1 MYKCL
6 ATTVG
11 WKASSIDSCNEIVTF
26 VVNEGI
32 MSYHGNIRHLHFA
45 IREQKENLTHAHVA
59 FFSFSLDSS
68 LFLRSVSLPLF
79 FLSSPRHWR
88 SRTAAMQKCALL
100 CKRR

>member
-1 MYKCL
+1 MFKCL
-6 ATTVG
+6 VTTVG

-68 LFLRSVSLPLF
+68 SFLRSVSLPLF
-79 FLSSPRHWR
+79 SLVAETLALAHGRDAKMR
-88 SRTAAMQKCALL
+88 IAMQT
-100 CKRR
+100 